1 MRKFLVLLAATL
13 VVSACGGGGDSVT
26 GVVGGGGQPA
36 ACSNDGQ
43 KQFVLD
49 VLYDWYLWNDLLPAN
64 INISDYA
71 SPEEL
76 VFEVTT
82 TFGPKDA
89 NGNPLDRFSSV
100 GSLMADQQFFG
111 EGKYEG
117 FGFSWREEND
127 EMRITRVFEGSPAG
141 LGLLA
146 RGQHVDRLNGRT
158 YLDIRANEGVSAFF
172 DANETVTFSLRRPD
186 TSTFETVVTQDIV
199 TIDPVPQARI
209 IDMGAG
215 APPVGYFEFRTFI
228 STAHDGQPHDGVND
242 RDFDAVFASFIAAG
256 VRDVVIDM
264 RYNGGGLV
272 DTAELLG
279 DYLGGFANDGLVFS
293 ETEYNAD
300 RNVEFTEEQRKSFFS
315 RLGNSLD
322 IQRFIVVASRSTA
335 SASELVVNSLAPYA
349 DVWVVGDNTF
359 GKPVGQ
365 VGIPFCEDRIL
376 RPTSFRTK
384 NAAGFSDYFD
394 GLPVDCPAQDLLDIP
409 IGADNDPNL
418 VAALS
423 ISSTGACPVAATPPG
438 AQAAEI
444 ATDIVLPEVRGD
456 TARELANAW

>member
-1 MRKFLVLLAATL
+1 MRKLAVLLVAAFG
-13 VVSACGGGGDSVT
+13 VAACGGSDDSVT
-26 GVVGGGGQPA
+26 GFGAPS

-49 VLYDWYLWNDLLPAN
+49 ALYDWYLWNDLLPAGID
-64 INISDYA
+64 INDYA

-76 VFEVTT
+76 VFQVTT

-89 NGNPLDRFSSV
+89 SGNPVDRFSSV
-100 GSLMADQQFFG
+100 GSLQADQQFFG

-127 EMRITRVFEGSPAG
+127 EMRISRVFEGSPAD

-146 RGQHVDRLNGRT
+146 RGVYVDSLNGRT
-158 YLDIRANEGVSAFF
+158 YIDIRSNEGVGAFF
-172 DANETVTFSLRRPD
+172 DANATVTFSMRRPD
-186 TSTFETVVTQDIV
+186 ASTFTSTVTKDIV
-199 TIDPVPQARI
+199 TIDPVPEARVRI
-209 IDMGAG
+209 IDMDDGG
-215 APPVGYFEFRTFI
+215 PPVGYFEFRTFI
-228 STAHDGQPHDGVND
+228 STAEPA
-242 RDFDAVFASFIAAG
+242 FDTVFADFIAAG

-272 DTAELLG
+272 RTAELLG

-293 ETEYNAD
+293 ETEYNAE
-300 RNVEFTEEQRKSFFS
+300 RNLEFTEEQRLSFFA

-335 SASELVVNSLAPYA
+335 SASELVINALEPYA

-365 VGIPFCEDRIL
+365 IGIDFCEDKIL

-384 NAAGFSDYFD
+384 NAAGFSDYFG
-394 GLPVDCPAQDLLDIP
+394 GLPVDCPAADVLDVA
-409 IGADNDPNL
+409 IGADDDPNL

-423 ISSTGACPVAATPPG
+423 IASTGACPVASTSPG
-438 AQAAEI
+438 MQAA
-444 ATDIVLPEVRGD
+444 DIVADIVYPEARGD

>member
-1 MRKFLVLLAATL
+1 MRKFVVLLVTTL

-26 GVVGGGGQPA
+26 GVGGGGQPA

-49 VLYDWYLWNDLLPAN
+49 ALYDWYLWNDLLPPN
-64 INISDYA
+64 ININNYA

-76 VFEVTT
+76 VFQVTT

-100 GSLMADQQFFG
+100 GSLVADQQFFG

-117 FGFSWREEND
+117 FGFSWREENN
-127 EMRITRVFEGSPAG
+127 EMRISRVFEGSPAG

-146 RGQHVDRLNGRT
+146 RGQYIDRLNGRT
-158 YLDIRANEGVSAFF
+158 YVDIRSNEGVGAFF
-172 DANETVTFSLRRPD
+172 DANDTVTFSVRQPD
-186 TSTFETVVTQDIV
+186 TSTFETVITKAIV
-199 TIDPVPQARI
+199 TIDPVPAARVRI

-215 APPVGYFEFRTFI
+215 VPPVGYFEFRTFI
-228 STAHDGQPHDGVND
+228 STAEPV
-242 RDFDAVFASFIAAG
+242 FDTVFADFIAAG

-272 DTAELLG
+272 RTAELLG

-293 ETEYNAD
+293 ETEFNAD
-300 RNVEFTEEQRKSFFS
+300 RAAANNSSSFFS

-335 SASELVVNSLAPYA
+335 SASELVINSLAPYA

-365 VGIPFCEDRIL
+365 IGIDFCEDRIL

-394 GLPVDCPAQDLLDIP
+394 GLPVDCPAADLLDIP

-444 ATDIVLPEVRGD
+444 VTDIVLPEVRGD

>member
-1 MRKFLVLLAATL
+1 MRKLVVLLVATL
-13 VVSACGGGGDSVT
+13 GVSACGSDGESVT
-26 GVVGGGGQPA
+26 GVGGGGAPA

-49 VLYDWYLWNDLLPAN
+49 ALYDWYLWNDLLPAGIN
-64 INISDYA
+64 INNYA
-71 SPEEL
+71 TPEEL

-100 GSLMADQQFFG
+100 GSLVADQQFFG

-117 FGFSWREEND
+117 FGFSWREENN
-127 EMRITRVFEGSPAG
+127 EMRISRVFEGSPAG
-141 LGLLA
+141 LGLMA
-146 RGQHVDRLNGRT
+146 RGHYVDRLNGRT
-158 YLDIRANEGVSAFF
+158 YVDIRSNEGVGAFF
-172 DANETVTFSLRRPD
+172 DANDTVTFSIRRPD
-186 TSTFETVVTQDIV
+186 TSTFDTVVTKAVV
-199 TIDPVPQARI
+199 TIDPVPAARIRI

-215 APPVGYFEFRTFI
+215 VPPVGYFEFRTFI
-228 STAHDGQPHDGVND
+228 STAEPV
-242 RDFDAVFASFIAAG
+242 FDTVFEDFIAAG

-272 DTAELLG
+272 RTAELLG
-279 DYLGGFANDGLVFS
+279 ASLRGSANDSLVFS
-293 ETEYNAD
+293 ETEYNAA
-300 RNVEFTEEQRKSFFS
+300 RNPEFTLEQRVSRFA
-315 RLGNSLD
+315 RLGNSIDLT
-322 IQRFIVVASRSTA
+322 RFIVVASRSTA
-335 SASELVVNSLAPYA
+335 SASELVINSLEPFAN
-349 DVWVVGDNTF
+349 VWVVGDNTF

-365 VGIPFCEDRIL
+365 IGIDFCEDRIL

-394 GLPVDCPAQDLLDIP
+394 GLPVDCPAEDLLDIP

-423 ISSTGACPVAATPPG
+423 ISSTGACPVATTPPG
-438 AQAAEI
+438 VQAPEFVK
-444 ATDIVLPEVRGD
+444 DIVLPEARGD
-456 TARELANAW
+456 MARELANAW